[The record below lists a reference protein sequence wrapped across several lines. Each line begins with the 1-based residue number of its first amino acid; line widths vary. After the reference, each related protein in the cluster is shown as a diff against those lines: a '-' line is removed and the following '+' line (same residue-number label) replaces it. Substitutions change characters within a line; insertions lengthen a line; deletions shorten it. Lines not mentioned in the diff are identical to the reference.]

1 MKNKF
6 LQPAFWLFILILGF
20 RTYFALTHISF
31 SQDQARDLFLTEQRI
46 LSKDYLV
53 SYGPKTS
60 IGDFTVFPF
69 YYQLMTFS
77 HLVVDHPLTMYL
89 VVTFLESFTPVV
101 LYLLL
106 KMIVSK
112 RVAWAS
118 SFIYGLS
125 YLSITY
131 GTSAWSPNLVPLFSM
146 ITLYSWMSYL
156 LRDKKNFL
164 TLGVLSLAFALHL
177 HFQTLILVPFAIII
191 FVISVARSVSNLK
204 YWLWGIFLAFLTFL
218 PYIYGEINSEWSN
231 SINIFQYYTQEHS
244 LYFDRVSKIDYIAT
258 FFPAFFERFLFGL
271 NIPGLV
277 LGRLIMLVGFI
288 QFYIL
293 IKKSRKKGWLAI
305 YFLFLLVLLRL
316 FKGDK
321 LDYYLMIFFPLPVIF
336 LALFFEQVKQVA
348 LVFIVAIVF
357 FLGFQY
363 ARPQY
368 NDLALTLHNAQQLA
382 SHLDPNEPIHL
393 IFHDLDLANVY
404 LYALSLYS
412 DLNLDI
418 RSKKIVDVC
427 TRPSQCVAATTAQC
441 RYHQITTYSA
451 LLKWENKVEETKPTT
466 EHLIT
471 QKNFAVSLTTLDT
484 EIKIFPNEL
493 SGVEERKDLI
503 LSDINSDY
511 TP

>member
-1 MKNKF
+1 
-6 LQPAFWLFILILGF
+6 
-20 RTYFALTHISF
+20 
-31 SQDQARDLFLTEQRI
+31 
-46 LSKDYLV
+46 
-53 SYGPKTS
+53 
-60 IGDFTVFPF
+60 
-69 YYQLMTFS
+69 
-77 HLVVDHPLTMYL
+77 
-89 VVTFLESFTPVV
+89 
-101 LYLLL
+101 
-106 KMIVSK
+106 
-112 RVAWAS
+112 
-118 SFIYGLS
+118 
-125 YLSITY
+125 
-131 GTSAWSPNLVPLFSM
+131 
-146 ITLYSWMSYL
+146 
-156 LRDKKNFL
+156 
-164 TLGVLSLAFALHL
+164 
-177 HFQTLILVPFAIII
+177 
-191 FVISVARSVSNLK
+191 
-204 YWLWGIFLAFLTFL
+204 LAFLTFL